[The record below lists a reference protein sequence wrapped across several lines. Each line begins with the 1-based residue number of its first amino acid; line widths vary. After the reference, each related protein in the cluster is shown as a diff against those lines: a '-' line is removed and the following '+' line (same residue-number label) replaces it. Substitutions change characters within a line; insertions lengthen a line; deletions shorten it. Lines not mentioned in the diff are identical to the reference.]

1 MKNDNTSYCSDNQ
14 SEFEQNSL
22 INEAEQLKLIT
33 ETSEDMISIH
43 DFEGKYLYY
52 YGPEKFKI
60 KSEDIINK
68 TPLDFFEKTAGEQII
83 RQIKRTAQT
92 GEKSKI
98 EIQTNW
104 QGKTTWFEENIFP
117 IKKDGKIV
125 SIVKICRNITDKKE
139 ILNRLENQKNFF
151 RKIIN
156 SITHPLYVINAETY
170 EIEFVNNF
178 ALKKNLPKGITCH
191 VYSHGS
197 EKPCSEEYYSCPV
210 NLLKYDNKPVVTE
223 HVHTDSEGNKRFY
236 EVHGF
241 PVNDEK
247 GKLKQVIEYNI
258 DITEKKLAEIELQKA
273 KKKAEESEKLKSAFL
288 ANMSHEIRT
297 PLNGMLGFAELLK
310 TGNISEEKKL
320 NYLNI
325 INISGEHLLE
335 LINDII
341 DISKLDSG
349 LMKYNES
356 ETNINILVNEVFEM
370 LNRKFTGKD
379 KVKFRLK
386 NQYKGSEKILTD
398 SLRLKQILINLTS
411 NALKFTSRG
420 FVEINWF
427 LTDEKEIKFCI
438 EDTGI
443 GIEKEHLSYVFE
455 RFRQVGNKTTEIFG
469 GTGLGLSITK
479 ACIELL
485 GGKISVQSEINKG
498 SIFSFTVPYKI

>member
-1 MKNDNTSYCSDNQ
+1 MFKEPKKNL
-14 SEFEQNSL
+14 SEYLKLYETVIS
-22 INEAEQLKLIT
+22 EPEQLKFLI
-33 ETSEDMISIH
+33 ENFDGIISMH
-43 DFEGKYLYY
+43 DFDGRYLYY
-52 YGPEKFKI
+52 YASETFSILPENIIGKLP
-60 KSEDIINK
+60 SDI
-68 TPLDFFEKTAGEQII
+68 FEKKTSDQII
-83 RQIKRTAQT
+83 ERIKKTAKT
-92 GEKSKI
+92 GEKSKF
-98 EIQTNW
+98 EIQLT
-104 QGKTTWFEENIFP
+104 GFGEKKWFEGIFFP
-117 IKKDGKIV
+117 VKRNGKITYV
-125 SIVKICRNITDKKE
+125 ISLYKDINDKKE
-139 ILNRLENQKNFF
+139 AISEIKKQKEFF

-178 ALKKNLPKGITCH
+178 ALNKDLPKGLTCH

-197 EKPCSEEYYSCPV
+197 ENPCSDGNYSCPV
-210 NLLKYDNKPVVTE
+210 TLLKYNNKPVVTE
-223 HVHTDSEGNKRFY
+223 HVHTDSDGNKRFY

-241 PVNDEK
+241 PVNDEN

-258 DITEKKLAEIELQKA
+258 DITEKKLAEVELQKA
-273 KKKAEESEKLKSAFL
+273 KKKAEESERLKSAFL

-310 TGNISEEKKL
+310 KKNISEEKKL

-325 INISGEHLLE
+325 INKSGEHLLE

-356 ETNINILVNEVFEM
+356 ETNLNMLVNEVFEM
-370 LNRKFTGKD
+370 LNRKFTEKN
-379 KVKFRLK
+379 KVKFRLR
-386 NQYKGSEKILTD
+386 NQYKGSENIFTD

-411 NALKFTSRG
+411 NALKFTTAG

-443 GIEKEHLSYVFE
+443 GIEKQHLPFVFE
-455 RFRQVGNKTTEIFG
+455 RFRQVGNNTPEIFG

-479 ACIELL
+479 ACIKLL
-485 GGKISVQSEINKG
+485 GGKISVKSEISKG
-498 SIFSFTVPYKI
+498 SIFSFTIPYKI